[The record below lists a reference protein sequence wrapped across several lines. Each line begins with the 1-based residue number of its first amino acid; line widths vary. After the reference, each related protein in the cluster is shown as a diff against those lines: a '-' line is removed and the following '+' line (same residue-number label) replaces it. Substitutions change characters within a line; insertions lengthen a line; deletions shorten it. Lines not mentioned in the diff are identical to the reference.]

1 MTILFAYDGS
11 ESADAAIAAGGKLLT
26 GARGLTGIA
35 AFFGSVSNHIVI
47 PRWRIAAKR
56 IELGPPRK

>member
-1 MTILFAYDGS
+1 MLY
-11 ESADAAIAAGGKLLT
+11 AGLDLSRKRLDVCGVAGVDHLLCRE
-26 GARGLTGIA
+26 GVIRVQA
-35 AFFGSVSNHIVI
+35 I